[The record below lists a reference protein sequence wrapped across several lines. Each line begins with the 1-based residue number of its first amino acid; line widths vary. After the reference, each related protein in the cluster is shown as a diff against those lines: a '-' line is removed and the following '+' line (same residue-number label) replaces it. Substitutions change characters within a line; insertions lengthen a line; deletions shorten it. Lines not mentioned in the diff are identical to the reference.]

1 MTVAQE
7 LNYPDGKVEQVF
19 LDGRRSVLFANGTR
33 KQQFPDGHTAIR
45 FTNNDI
51 KRFFPC
57 GMLAMPCKAAAVLHC
72 TAVSQLALLAVNAG
86 A

>member
-1 MTVAQE
+1 MQSSTKCIVLLQE
-7 LNYPDGKVEQVF
+7 VTYPDGKVEQVF

-45 FTNNDI
+45 FTNQDI

-57 GMLAMPCKAAAVLHC
+57 GTLPAR
-72 TAVSQLALLAVNAG
+72 S
-86 A
+86 

>member
-1 MTVAQE
+1 MYMLVIQE

-19 LDGRRSVLFANGTR
+19 LDGRRSVLFANGTC

-51 KRFFPC
+51 KKFFPC
-57 GMLAMPCKAAAVLHC
+57 GKLPPH
-72 TAVSQLALLAVNAG
+72 SSNWH
-86 A
+86 